1 VDKHRETHEM
11 LVTQGADVEGLDYSP
26 GAGKWFAEGWIAVAP
41 RTAHALI
48 EHAAILWLMA
58 RGWHM
63 SEYADEHERFYVVSR
78 AGDVDEYG
86 DTLIDALH
94 EAVKREVW

>member
-1 VDKHRETHEM
+1 
-11 LVTQGADVEGLDYSP
+11 
-26 GAGKWFAEGWIAVAP
+26 
-41 RTAHALI
+41 
-48 EHAAILWLMA
+48 
-58 RGWHM
+58 M